1 MCSSDL
7 RLFDAFCL
15 RYDQVY
21 GHHTRNPARFVN
33 LRVVQRAANRA
44 DAISP
49 AAGGAKPGTA
59 ADKGSRRV
67 LLAGAADY
75 VTAKVYDRDGLA
87 PGDAVA
93 GPAIIEQSDT
103 TTLIDPGWTAKVADN
118 GVLLMTRE
126 AA

>member
-1 MCSSDL
+1 MSL
-7 RLFDAFCL
+7 KRKTRLAKKRGTREYNARLARRFD
-15 RYDQVY
+15 V
-21 GHHTRNPARFVN
+21 G
-33 LRVVQRAANRA
+33 
-44 DAISP
+44 
-49 AAGGAKPGTA
+49 
-59 ADKGSRRV
+59 RV